1 MKEGKDSESEQSE
14 SEEQEPLNTTYQ
26 PMGQEENTNGA
37 HLWNFDMESEGEK
50 EDGGDDV

>member
-37 HLWNFDMESEGEK
+37 HLWNFDMESEEEK